1 MPAARPQL
9 RRGQIDI
16 KSALRQI
23 DTDYVTITYE
33 SDGTALGRLGRD
45 VADAQPSRAARE
57 SSVSEQRHLGTD
69 WHSFEH
75 ARQRQH
81 LAHTRPAA
89 RTLAAHHDHFTGADI
104 VDTHSRD
111 RRLFVLEHP
120 GRTTEGVVVMLDGAD
135 FDHRAAGSE
144 IAEQHAERSTRRMR
158 LRDRPDTLLVEIP
171 DALDILADSLSR
183 NRERVEEE
191 SVRLLRQLLEERGNA
206 AGGVDIL
213 DMPLPVPVPC
223 RRYFGKMR
231 HTLGDIIKPRERIFD
246 PRFMGDSDHMKQ
258 SVGRTAHCDI
268 ESYSVVDGVGGDD
281 IAEADAAVEKVKEL
295 VRSSAGEL

>member
-1 MPAARPQL
+1 MPTARAQL
-9 RRGQIDI
+9 RGGEVDI
-16 KSALRQI
+16 QSALRQI

-45 VADAQPSRAARE
+45 VADAQPASSARKP
-57 SSVSEQRHLGTD
+57 SVGDERHLGAD
-69 WHSFEH
+69 WHSLEH

-81 LAHTRPAA
+81 LAHTRPAT
-89 RTLAAHHDHFTGADI
+89 RTLATHHDHFTGADI
-104 VDTHSRD
+104 VDTHGRD
-111 RRLFVLEHP
+111 RRLFALEHP
-120 GRTTEGVVVMLDGAD
+120 GRTAEGVVVMLDGAD

-144 IAEQHAERSTRRMR
+144 VAEQHAERATRRMR
-158 LRDRPDTLLVEIP
+158 LRDRPDTSLVEIP
-171 DALDILADSLSR
+171 DALDIFADSLSSD
-183 NRERVEEE
+183 RERVEEE

-213 DMPLPVPVPC
+213 DMPLPVPVPR

-246 PRFMGDSDHMKQ
+246 PRFVGDGDHVKQ

-268 ESYSVVDGVGGDD
+268 ESYGVVDGVGGDD
-281 IAEADAAVEKVKEL
+281 IAEADAALEKVKEL
-295 VRSSAGEL
+295 VCCGAS